1 MKYPRRRINDEK
13 EIDFVKLL
21 LTDVILYS
29 NNDEE
34 GRINVDEPATLPPVP
49 VDEDPWLT
57 GG

>member
-1 MKYPRRRINDEK
+1 MKKKYEK
-13 EIDFVKLL
+13 PEIDFVKLH

-34 GRINVDEPATLPPVP
+34 GRINVDEPANLPPVP

>member
-1 MKYPRRRINDEK
+1 MMKKKYEK
-13 EIDFVKLL
+13 PEIDFVKLL

-34 GRINVDEPATLPPVP
+34 GRINVDEPATLPPV
-49 VDEDPWLT
+49 DEDLWLT

>member
-1 MKYPRRRINDEK
+1 MKKKYEEPEIN
-13 EIDFVKLL
+13 FVKLL

-29 NNDEE
+29 TNSPES
-34 GRINVDEPATLPPVP
+34 RINVDSEPATLPP